1 MTEPKAE
8 SRRIRGVLFDKDG
21 TLFDYNMTWV
31 PIILEAARLTASG
44 DDDLAGRLM
53 AAGGYD
59 AASGK
64 VKAGSI
70 IAAGDTPDLVEIW
83 LAHVEGWRAD
93 DLLAKLDALFTAR
106 AADASVP
113 VTDLPGLFGVLR
125 TRGYSL
131 GIATNDGKASALAT
145 IDRFGLADH
154 LEFHCGY
161 DSGYGSK
168 PAPGMVHAFCEAV
181 GLAPAHVAVVG
192 DNKHDFDMASAAGV
206 GLKVGVLT
214 GTSAAEDLA
223 PHTDVVIDSV
233 EELPAL
239 LDLFEQAAS

>member
-1 MTEPKAE
+1 MNVENRK
-8 SRRIRGVLFDKDG
+8 IKGVLFDKDG
-21 TLFDYNMTWV
+21 TLFDYNLTWV
-31 PIILEAARLTASG
+31 PIILEAARLTARG
-44 DDDLAGRLM
+44 DEELALRLM

-64 VKAGSI
+64 VTSGSV
-70 IAAGDTPDLVEIW
+70 IAAGDTPDLVEVW
-83 LAHVEGWRAD
+83 LADASGWQAD
-93 DLLAKLDALFTAR
+93 DLLARLDALFTAR

-113 VTDLPGLFGVLR
+113 VTDLHGLFGVLR
-125 TRGYSL
+125 ARGYSL

-145 IDRFGLADH
+145 IDRFDLAGH

-168 PAPGMVHAFCEAV
+168 PGPGMVHAFCEAV

-192 DNKHDFDMASAAGV
+192 DNKHDFDMGRAAGV

-214 GTSAAEDLA
+214 GNSEVHDLA
-223 PHTDVVIDSV
+223 PHTDYVIASV
-233 EELPAL
+233 AELPAL
-239 LDLFEQAAS
+239 LDIFEQAAS